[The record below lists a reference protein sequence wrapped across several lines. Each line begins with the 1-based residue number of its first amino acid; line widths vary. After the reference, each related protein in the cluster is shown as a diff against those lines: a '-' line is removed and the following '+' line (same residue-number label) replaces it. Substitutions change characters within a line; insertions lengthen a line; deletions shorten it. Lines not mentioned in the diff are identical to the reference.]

1 VAKGDVEVEVES
13 RKLKLTNLD
22 KLLYPVPGFTKAQV
36 IDYYTRI
43 APVLL
48 PHLKN
53 RPLTLKRY
61 PNGVDEEFF
70 YEKNCPKHRPP
81 WISTAKV
88 WSWGNDRWMDY
99 CVVDDLP
106 SLVWVANLASLE
118 LHTSLS
124 LGKKIEEPRM
134 MVYDLD
140 PGPPANIVDCCQVG
154 IWLRDYF
161 ADFGLKSF
169 AKTSGSKGL
178 QLYIPL
184 NSAVDYS
191 RTKGVSKG
199 VAQQFERE
207 KPKQVVSQ
215 QLKTLREGKVLIDWS
230 QNDQYK
236 TTVNVYSL
244 RAREHPTVST
254 PVTWDEVEECLSER
268 DPMRLRFTADAVL
281 ERVSS
286 FGDLFE
292 PVLSLKQKLSAK
304 LPTTE
309 TKKRAPRAGGGRS
322 RQQGQRRP
330 A

>member
-1 VAKGDVEVEVES
+1 
-13 RKLKLTNLD
+13 
-22 KLLYPVPGFTKAQV
+22 
-36 IDYYTRI
+36 
-43 APVLL
+43 
-48 PHLKN
+48 
-53 RPLTLKRY
+53 
-61 PNGVDEEFF
+61 
-70 YEKNCPKHRPP
+70 
-81 WISTAKV
+81 
-88 WSWGNDRWMDY
+88 
-99 CVVDDLP
+99 
-106 SLVWVANLASLE
+106 
-118 LHTSLS
+118 
-124 LGKKIEEPRM
+124 M

>member
-22 KLLYPVPGFTKAQV
+22 KVLYPVPGFTKAQV